1 MKRPGFFGLFFWEA
15 QKQKKTDTLLQDD
28 IFFGRDMLQEL
39 SFFLVLLT
47 AGLGRAPGWPL
58 VVLKG

>member
-1 MKRPGFFGLFFWEA
+1 MGE
-15 QKQKKTDTLLQDD
+15 DD

-47 AGLGRAPGWPL
+47 AGLGREEQECMDYGERPSERAQKKLFLRVPMVDL
-58 VVLKG
+58 Q